1 MIIGCKIIHIDRPE
15 ESVKNFSSYITDKH
29 IQKFIRLTIK
39 WKIFLGSNNSADF
52 VVLIKNTSTV
62 EFQKFDNNTFK
73 AYDYKEIIKVYR
85 NSNNILPINPFKK
98 SKVIKKEIIIV
109 LGTVFKIHTGF
120 RKYF

>member
-1 MIIGCKIIHIDRPE
+1 MIIGCKIIHIGRPE